1 MGTRSTRWSWTT
13 PTLSATTLSGL
24 RGCSP
29 LRLPISPQSEICPS
43 VRYSSSSSS
52 SFCFSWWPSNV
63 GKRWSWS
70 RSLTGRG
77 SRTSPAVTQRTTCS
91 SPRSDGNIF
100 DNVAMTT
107 WPGIRVEVKRRST
120 HQRKEQT
127 PVSLP
132 PFSRLRSSRWFTYH
146 LSDEHLENIT
156 EPKTFNLFCA
166 NHYLILIIFKTVSNW
181 ILLQAYKNHW
191 VLRTSPDDW
200 FFPVIRRIAQVRSSQ
215 MYIQRE
221 NTLNCKVVDDNAL
234 HPEVQKYLGRGQPV
248 LGLKVTRL
256 PSSSYIDQNQ

>member
-1 MGTRSTRWSWTT
+1 MTWHQGGSEKEIYAPEEGADT
-13 PTLSATTLSGL
+13 GL
-24 RGCSP
+24 FA
-29 LRLPISPQSEICPS
+29 S
-43 VRYSSSSSS
+43 V
-52 SFCFSWWPSNV
+52 
-63 GKRWSWS
+63 
-70 RSLTGRG
+70 L
-77 SRTSPAVTQRTTCS
+77 Q
-91 SPRSDGNIF
+91 
-100 DNVAMTT
+100 VAIIKM
-107 WPGIRVEVKRRST
+107 I
-120 HQRKEQT
+120 
-127 PVSLP
+127 
-132 PFSRLRSSRWFTYH
+132 Y
-146 LSDEHLENIT
+146 SDEHLENIT